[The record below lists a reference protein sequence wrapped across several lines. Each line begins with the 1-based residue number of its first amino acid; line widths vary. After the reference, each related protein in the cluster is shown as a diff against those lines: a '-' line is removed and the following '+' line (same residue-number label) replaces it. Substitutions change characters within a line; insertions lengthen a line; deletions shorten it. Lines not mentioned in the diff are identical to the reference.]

1 VARPDGKGLSVCGIF
16 AYHGAG
22 QADPELLTAAAVE
35 AARRGPHGHG
45 WVTRQPDGTLAEHR
59 QLGPLN
65 GDLAA
70 LREAS
75 ATVILGHARLATS
88 GAWDD
93 PGCFQPVIIAGHA
106 IAHNGN
112 VYNAG
117 ELAPGAPTD
126 TYALAIEYAAL
137 RAAGIP
143 PGQALTEDLARA
155 SQKARAVVV
164 LDAGGGLYAHRRYHP
179 LFALRGDGGVYVS
192 SRPFHRASKL
202 LPEVQVITLAAGG
215 S

>member
-1 VARPDGKGLSVCGIF
+1 VCGIF

-22 QADPELLTAAAVE
+22 RPDPELLTAAAVE

-45 WVTRQPDGTLAEHR
+45 WVTRQPDGTLTEHR

-75 ATVILGHARLATS
+75 ATAILGHARLATS

-93 PGCFQPVIIAGHA
+93 TACFQPVTIAGHA

-112 VYNAG
+112 VYNAD
-117 ELAPGAPTD
+117 ELAAGAPTD

-137 RAAGIP
+137 RAAGILP
-143 PGQALTEDLARA
+143 SQAFAEAIG
-155 SQKARAVVV
+155 KARQEAWAVVI
-164 LDAGGGLYAHRRYHP
+164 LDAGGGLHAHRHYHP
-179 LFALRGDGGVYVS
+179 LYALQADGGAYVS
-192 SRPFHRASKL
+192 SRQFHPACEL
-202 LPEVQVITLAAGG
+202 LPEDQVLTLAPGG
-215 S
+215 R

>member
-143 PGQALTEDLARA
+143 PGQALTEALARA
-155 SQKARAVVV
+155 SQKAWAVVV

>member
-70 LREAS
+70 LRETA
-75 ATVILGHARLATS
+75 ATAILGHARLATS
-88 GAWDD
+88 GAWDN
-93 PGCFQPVIIAGHA
+93 PGVFQPVTITGHA

-112 VYNAG
+112 VYNAD

-126 TYALAIEYAAL
+126 TYALALEYAAL
-137 RAAGIP
+137 RAARIP
-143 PGQALTEDLARA
+143 PGQALTETLARA
-155 SQKARAVVV
+155 RQKAWAIVV
-164 LDAGGGLYAHRRYHP
+164 LDADGGLYAHRRYHP
-179 LFALRGDGGVYVS
+179 LFALRGDGGTYVS
-192 SRPFHRASKL
+192 SRAFHRESRL
-202 LPEVQVITLAAGG
+202 LPEAQLEVLAGG
-215 S
+215 